1 MKFINFCALAILG
14 AEFLG
19 CESEKSVDYYRA
31 NLSAAKGRIMS
42 VRAKSA
48 LGYETSPDERG
59 LFD

>member
-1 MKFINFCALAILG
+1 MRFGDTGRSVFGLRKQ
-14 AEFLG
+14 
-19 CESEKSVDYYRA
+19 KSVDYYRA

-42 VRAKSA
+42 VRAKSV

>member
-1 MKFINFCALAILG
+1 MGILILVLAM
-14 AEFLG
+14 FLVYLLIYNLPT
-19 CESEKSVDYYRA
+19 SYIEKT
-31 NLSAAKGRIMS
+31 AKGRIMS

>member
-1 MKFINFCALAILG
+1 MRKQ
-14 AEFLG
+14 
-19 CESEKSVDYYRA
+19 KSVDYYRA
-31 NLSAAKGRIMS
+31 DLSAAKGRIMS